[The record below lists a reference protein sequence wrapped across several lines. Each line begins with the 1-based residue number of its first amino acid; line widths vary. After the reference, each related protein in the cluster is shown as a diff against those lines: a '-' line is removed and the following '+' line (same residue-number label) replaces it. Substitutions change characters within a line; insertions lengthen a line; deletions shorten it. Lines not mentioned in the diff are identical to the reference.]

1 MLAIKLGKEMKKFIG
16 FFLVFVCLYTS
27 SCIEQ
32 EFPLF
37 EDSLIEWD
45 ATVVNSPALG
55 KDFPLLLRVPRPT
68 FAISTSDPL
77 ITRRTGQ
84 LSLRVNFVSPQKA
97 NEENFTYRVIA
108 DETSAVEGVHYN
120 ISGQAVIPAKS
131 SFADVQIEI
140 LDSGAGTGPVDL
152 VLELVGNTTVK
163 PSERYKKVG
172 VRISQQ

>member
-1 MLAIKLGKEMKKFIG
+1 MQAIKQDIQMKNVVG
-16 FFLVFVCLYTS
+16 FFLVFACLFNS

-45 ATVVNSPALG
+45 ATVMNSPALG

-84 LSLRVNFVSPQKA
+84 LILRVNFVSPQKN

-120 ISGQAVIPAKS
+120 MSGQAIIPANS
-131 SFADVQIEI
+131 SFADVQIQI
-140 LDSGAGTGPVDL
+140 LDPGAGTEPVDL
-152 VLELVGNTTVK
+152 VLELVGNSTVK

-172 VRISQQ
+172 IRISQQ